1 MQPTGLALAEQ
12 LKFKRENII
21 SELMRRALEE
31 LKGTLYEQ
39 MNEQLVL
46 QARYENVLE
55 VITEYAEKPQEAL
68 FLQHHL
74 IIFLQRYYVNID
86 EQNPLTKVIVQE
98 REQQIT
104 RSVNLYLEVL
114 KQFTTPD
121 QHAYLDEIFV
131 SVRRFIHQMGEYLSN
146 HVEGELSVRW
156 PRVRLLDTDY
166 ELDSVFDIDPLAW

>member
-1 MQPTGLALAEQ
+1 MQSIGIPLAEQ
-12 LKFKRENII
+12 LKLKRENII
-21 SELMRRALEE
+21 FELMRRAMDE

-39 MNEQLVL
+39 MNEQMIL

-55 VITEYAEKPQEAL
+55 VITDYAENPQEAL

-86 EQNPLTKVIVQE
+86 EQNPLTKTMVQE

-121 QHAYLDEIFV
+121 QHANLDEIFV
-131 SVRRFIHQMGEYLSN
+131 SVRRFIHQMGEYLVN
-146 HVEGELSVRW
+146 NVAGELSVRW
-156 PRVRLLDTDY
+156 PRVRMLDTDY
-166 ELDSVFDIDPLAW
+166 EADSVFDIDPLHW